1 MPRNLVRLLLAAVA
15 LCGAVAVAQVR
26 PPLWPAAPSPAAE
39 VQAPAPPAS
48 AEPTPL
54 VKVLREPQ
62 TWRELFQQFLGRVVD
77 FLPRL
82 LAAVLVVLLFALFH
96 RMASRA
102 VTRALRDSKADPAM
116 QAVGQRLARYVF
128 YGFGLL
134 MASNQLG
141 FEVGSVLAGLG
152 IIGIAIGFAAQDLL
166 SNLIAGITIFW
177 DRPFRIG
184 DVVTIAGTQGTVREI
199 GLRST
204 RLHTPDARD
213 VILPNKDVINE
224 TIVNLTLTPE
234 LRVDLPI
241 GIGPGE
247 DLRRV
252 REVLLAVTEGHSEI
266 AERPVPTVVVKAL
279 GETAVQIELRFF
291 VRDARNEPI
300 LRAELLERAK
310 LALDAAGIETPVTQR
325 VVRVAG
331 PVEIAAPPAPPR

>member
-1 MPRNLVRLLLAAVA
+1 MPRWITRLLLAAIA

-26 PPLWPAAPSPAAE
+26 PPLWPPPAAQ
-39 VQAPAPPAS
+39 VQAPEPPAP

-82 LAAVLVVLLFALFH
+82 LAAVLVVLLFVLFH

-102 VTRALRDSKADPAM
+102 VARALRDSKADPAM

-134 MASNQLG
+134 MAANQLG

-166 SNLIAGITIFW
+166 SNLIAGFTIFW

-184 DVVTIAGTQGTVREI
+184 DVVTIAGIQGTVKEI

-204 RLHTPDARD
+204 RLQTPDSRD
-213 VILPNKDVINE
+213 VILPNKDVINQ
-224 TIVNLTLTPE
+224 TIANLTLTPE

-241 GIGPGE
+241 GIGHGE

-252 REVLLAVTEGHSEI
+252 REVLVAVTEGHAEI
-266 AERPVPTVVVKAL
+266 AERPAAHMVVVAVA
-279 GETAVQIELRFF
+279 ESAVQVELRFF
-291 VRDARNEPI
+291 ARDARNEKV
-300 LRAELLERAK
+300 LRAEILERVK
-310 LALDAAGIETPVTQR
+310 LALDAAGIQIPVTQR
-325 VVRVAG
+325 VVRVSG
-331 PVEIAAPPAPPR
+331 PVEFVAPPAAPR